1 LYKVWEDRFPLFISL
16 AFFNCLARGKIFSRS
31 GVLWDRTD
39 SRVSVISE
47 IKTEATGRGVIAIT
61 EIESPDEMSPKFI
74 AVLVHPS
81 YQKTRIIGRQISKV
95 FSRDFSQCNPKT
107 ESPAIVEVPPSPPI
121 LPFSLF
127 LVLGVIL

>member
-1 LYKVWEDRFPLFISL
+1 MGGSFPFFISL
-16 AFFNCLARGKIFSRS
+16 AFFNCLAWGKIFSRS

-61 EIESPDEMSPKFI
+61 EIEIPDEMSPKFI

-81 YQKTRIIGRQISKV
+81 YQKTRIISRQISKV
-95 FSRDFSQCNPKT
+95 FSRDFSQCKSKNG
-107 ESPAIVEVPPSPPI
+107 INRNEVPPSPPI
-121 LPFSLF
+121 LPFFLF
-127 LVLGVIL
+127 LVLGANPVNG